1 MNSRVKGSVPK
12 TKRLDGVADMAL
24 SIFQRVSDIKRSH
37 PEAARKIDRAEKEI
51 RDRLVEIKKQIDVLD
66 KKDRDLV
73 TILVINGIHRTTDEV
88 LVD

>member
-1 MNSRVKGSVPK
+1 VNSQEKGNVSK
-12 TKRLDGVADMAL
+12 TRRLDGVADMAL
-24 SIFQRVSDIKRSH
+24 SIFQRVSDIKHSH
-37 PEAARKIDRAEKEI
+37 PESARKIDRAEKEI
-51 RDRLVEIKKQIDVLD
+51 RDRLMEIKKQIDLLD